1 MILKYRNQQSEA
13 GNPRNPNNSYRIPS
27 RPNDANIPNFTFPKK
42 PNDDSARCRYLGRA

>member
-27 RPNDANIPNFTFPKK
+27 RPNDPNIPNLTFPKK
-42 PNDDSARCRYLGRA
+42 PNDDSAR